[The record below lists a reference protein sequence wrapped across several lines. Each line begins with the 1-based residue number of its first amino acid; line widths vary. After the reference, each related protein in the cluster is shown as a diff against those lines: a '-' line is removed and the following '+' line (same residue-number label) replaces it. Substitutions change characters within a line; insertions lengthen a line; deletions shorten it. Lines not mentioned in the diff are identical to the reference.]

1 MARISS
7 QIRLAEHAA
16 LACVRDC
23 VADLEKTSESIS
35 AAGLF
40 QVRQQESKAGEQG
53 MYRKSGECAGLRKA
67 AGQHQAA
74 VSFFGQSGCAVLA
87 GGNALFGE
95 LARTRT
101 PPLCPSAH
109 HSPSRARRAAQ
120 DCCGK
125 ARRCTLHSSCSAKL
139 LVHVGMHLHRVQ
151 SRTGGAACL
160 GRPSRA
166 APRGPTRPHS
176 GMERLLRH

>member
-1 MARISS
+1 M
-7 QIRLAEHAA
+7 
-16 LACVRDC
+16 
-23 VADLEKTSESIS
+23 ADLEKTSERIS

-74 VSFFGQSGCAVLA
+74 VSFFGQRGCAILA

-101 PPLCPSAH
+101 PPLCRLPICSSFAIPR
-109 HSPSRARRAAQ
+109 SP
-120 DCCGK
+120 CCSGLLWQGEAMRSPLKLLGK
-125 ARRCTLHSSCSAKL
+125 AAHSRGQA
-139 LVHVGMHLHRVQ
+139 
-151 SRTGGAACL
+151 TAA
-160 GRPSRA
+160 RA
-166 APRGPTRPHS
+166 AP
-176 GMERLLRH
+176 